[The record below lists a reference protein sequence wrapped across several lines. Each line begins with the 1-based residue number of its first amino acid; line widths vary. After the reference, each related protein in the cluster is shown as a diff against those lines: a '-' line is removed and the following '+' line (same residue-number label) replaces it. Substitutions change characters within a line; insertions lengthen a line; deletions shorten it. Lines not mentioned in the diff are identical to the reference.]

1 MQGVAAEF
9 IIGQEQGVAAEF
21 IIDQEQVINTIFTLN
36 VNPTKVSQL
45 DNDLNYQTD
54 EQVAETVQAATN
66 IINERIDGVV
76 EAFDSEIEDI
86 NERMIDTIEGSELI
100 GVSRKDNTVSLTS
113 KTFIF
118 EQGIPATEWVI
129 NHNLN
134 KRPSIDLVNTNGERF
149 EAYKEYTSNNQVIIR
164 LDNANTGYAY
174 LN

>member
-1 MQGVAAEF
+1 MAELVANFTLSEGVEF
-9 IIGQEQGVAAEF
+9 
-21 IIDQEQVINTIFTLN
+21 DTIFQIDAT
-36 VNPTKVSQL
+36 PTKVSQL

-54 EQVAETVQAATN
+54 AQVAESIAETSA
-66 IINERIDGVV
+66 IINERIDEVV

-100 GVSRKDNTVSLTS
+100 GVSREDNTVSLTS

-118 EQGIPATEWVI
+118 EQGIPSTEWII

-164 LDNANTGYAY
+164 LDNANTGFAY

>member
-1 MQGVAAEF
+1 MADELKACFSISDPEIKACYSVE
-9 IIGQEQGVAAEF
+9 EKK
-21 IIDQEQVINTIFTLN
+21 IDACFKLN
-36 VNPTKVSQL
+36 ILPSKLSEL
-45 DNDLNYQTD
+45 ENDMDYQTG
-54 EQVAETVQAATN
+54 EQIAESIAEESA

-100 GVSRKDNTVSLTS
+100 GVSREDNTVSLTS
-113 KTFIF
+113 QTFVF
-118 EQGIPATEWVI
+118 EQGIPSTEWVI

>member
-1 MQGVAAEF
+1 MADELKACFSISDPEIKACYSVE
-9 IIGQEQGVAAEF
+9 EKK
-21 IIDQEQVINTIFTLN
+21 IDACFKLNILPSKISELENDMDYQTGEQVSESI
-36 VNPTKVSQL
+36 
-45 DNDLNYQTD
+45 
-54 EQVAETVQAATN
+54 AEASA

-86 NERMIDTIEGSELI
+86 NERMIDTIEGNELI
-100 GVSRKDNTVSLTS
+100 GVSREDNTVSLTS
-113 KTFIF
+113 KTFVF
-118 EQGIPATEWVI
+118 EQGIPSTEWVI

-149 EAYKEYTSNNQVIIR
+149 EAYREYTSNNQVIIR